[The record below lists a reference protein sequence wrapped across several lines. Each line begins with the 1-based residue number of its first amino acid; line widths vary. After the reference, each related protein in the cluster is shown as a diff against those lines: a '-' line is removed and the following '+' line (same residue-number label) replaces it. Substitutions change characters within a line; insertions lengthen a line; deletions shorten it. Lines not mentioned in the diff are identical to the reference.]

1 MGGSQEVPA
10 AAAAY
15 AAALREVVDGFRAV
29 GGTQKKLADALHVS
43 QAALSRYL
51 SGERIAPYD
60 FLRDLR
66 VFLDGQGLLWDQDME
81 ELLDTLCGQAHAAS
95 GSPAVQLVQIREELA
110 RLREGRE
117 EQQQAKQF
125 ADMRLAV
132 LEAQVR
138 ELTGQL
144 AQALHHARTTEG
156 ARALL
161 QEQVHAQDES
171 LRHAQDYVHQVE
183 AELSEQREQARL
195 LQLEVGVLRKQNQ
208 QFVEE
213 QDHTI
218 SGVSTQ
224 ATGFDAA
231 LAARAARQATEAARQ
246 TATPQESTPARPK
259 SDGMPPDPYRPSP
272 PDPVPI
278 GEIRPGR
285 DTLAFLVLA
294 AAAWTAGAVFAAGI
308 RADPGPS
315 VWKLIIAAVVVLLVA
330 AVSWVGYL
338 FVMEKY
344 DPSLDRGPAAFTVPA
359 LLVVG
364 VGVPLLRDADDPV
377 SHWVA
382 DVAGL
387 L

>member
-1 MGGSQEVPA
+1 MGGSQEVP

-43 QAALSRYL
+43 QATLSRYL

-161 QEQVHAQDES
+161 QNQVHAQDES
-171 LRHAQDYVHQVE
+171 LRHAQDYIHQIE

-213 QDHTI
+213 QAHTI

-231 LAARAARQATEAARQ
+231 LAARAARQATEAAQQ

-259 SDGMPPDPYRPSP
+259 PDGMPPDPYRPRP

-315 VWKLIIAAVVVLLVA
+315 VWKLIIAAVVALLVA
-330 AVSWVGYL
+330 AVSWAGYL

-344 DPSLDRGPAAFTVPA
+344 DPSLDSGPAVFTVPA